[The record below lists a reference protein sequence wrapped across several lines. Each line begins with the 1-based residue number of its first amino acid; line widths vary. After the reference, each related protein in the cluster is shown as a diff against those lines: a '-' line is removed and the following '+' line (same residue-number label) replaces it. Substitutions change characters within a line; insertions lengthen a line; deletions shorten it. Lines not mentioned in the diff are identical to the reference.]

1 MTEHPSSKLPPD
13 KRAILYRTASAEF
26 AEHGFA
32 QASLNR
38 IIAAVGMSKSSFYH
52 FFENKTDLF
61 LQTLDSA
68 MDPFLAARDSFDL
81 GRLDDQTFWPAIRE
95 LASTMA
101 LMANRTPELLMVG
114 RMFYR
119 SFENPAERELTR
131 DIMEATRDW
140 MQSLIAR
147 GQELGLVRRDLPPDF
162 MIDALMAL
170 GTGIDRWFLQ
180 NWEKLSET
188 ERLHLNDQAFDL
200 LRRLLVPVD

>member
-1 MTEHPSSKLPPD
+1 MTEHPSTRMPPE
-13 KRAILYRTASAEF
+13 KRAALYRTASAEF
-26 AEHGFA
+26 AEHGFTR
-32 QASLNR
+32 ASLNR

-52 FFENKTDLF
+52 YFENKTDLF
-61 LQTLDSA
+61 RQTLDSA
-68 MDPFLAARDSFDL
+68 LAPFIAARDSFDL
-81 GRLDDQTFWPAIRE
+81 DQLDSQTFWPEIRE
-95 LASTMA
+95 MTSAMA
-101 LMANRTPELLMVG
+101 LMANRSPELLMVG

-119 SFENPAERELTR
+119 SFENPGERELTR
-131 DIMEATRDW
+131 DIMDMARDW
-140 MQSLIAR
+140 MQGLIAR

-200 LRRLLVPVD
+200 LRRLMVPMT